1 MASVSRDAKGWRI
14 DFRLADGKRCVIRAG
29 ASGGKRYA
37 DEIASKL
44 RELIAA
50 RAAGAAPDPSVAAWL
65 GRLEDGR
72 LRERLVE
79 LGLADRRERD
89 RPIVEWLET
98 FLARHGE
105 RARVKPSTRKVWG
118 RAVTHAREHFRGRLL
133 STLTED
139 DGAEFR
145 AWLLSRPGRVGD
157 NLAEATVRKSCGVL
171 SMACRAARKAGVIS
185 CDPFE
190 GVPKSAC
197 ANPAREVYVDL
208 ATVRRI
214 MAEGPSEEFRLL
226 VALSRF
232 AGLRVPSEVRAL
244 RWGAV
249 DWSERSLR
257 VDSPKTERHGKPW
270 RLVPIGPELLELLE
284 RAYAAAPEGEEFIL
298 PGYRGHASP
307 SMLILRA
314 CRRAGVEPWPRPF
327 HAMRASCETDWAAR
341 FPLADVSAWL
351 GHTAKV
357 AARHYLRP
365 TEATFA
371 SATRTSIGGD
381 SGGDTGGDNE
391 RETVVTRVVTRSAE
405 SSRIDSQERSETAE
419 ITAFAL
425 KKRSAPRHF
434 AISRERRGARGVD
447 LIGLEPIAGNP
458 EKQAESAIDP
468 SAVVTPV
475 VTFETDCPD
484 LVALAELWERLPP
497 AMRGAVR
504 GMAEAAIGAPSAPR
518 ATSPTSPSSPTSRP

>member
-1 MASVSRDAKGWRI
+1 MASVSKDAKGWRI
-14 DFRLADGKRCVIRAG
+14 DFRLADGKRGVIRAG

-50 RAAGAAPDPSVAAWL
+50 RAAGAVPGPSVAAWL

-79 LGLADRRERD
+79 LGLAPKRERD

-98 FLARHGE
+98 FLERHGE

-118 RAVTHAREHFRGRLL
+118 RAVTHARVYFGGRLL

-145 AWLLSRPGRVGD
+145 AWLLSRPGRVAEG
-157 NLAEATVRKSCGVL
+157 LAEATVRKSCGVL
-171 SMACRAARKAGVIS
+171 SMACRAARKAGAIS

-197 ANPAREVYVDL
+197 ANPAREVYVDH
-208 ATVRRI
+208 AKVRRV
-214 MAEGPSEEFRLL
+214 MAAGPSEEFRLL

-232 AGLRVPSEVRAL
+232 AGLRVPSEVRTL

-249 DWSERSLR
+249 DWAERALR

-270 RLVPIGPELLELLE
+270 RLVPIAPELLELLE
-284 RAYAAAPEGEEFIL
+284 RAYAEAPEGEEFIL
-298 PGYRGHASP
+298 PGYREHASP

-314 CRRAGVEPWPRPF
+314 CRGAGVEPWPRPF
-327 HAMRASCETDWAAR
+327 HALRASCETDWAAR

-351 GHTAKV
+351 GHSAKV

-381 SGGDTGGDNE
+381 SGGDAGGDKV
-391 RETVVTRVVTRSAE
+391 RETVVAPVVTRSAE
-405 SSRIDSQERSETAE
+405 SSRIESQERPEAPE
-419 ITAFAL
+419 NKGIAR
-425 KKRSAPRHF
+425 KKRSVPRHF
-434 AISRERRGARGVD
+434 AIAREWRGTRGVD
-447 LIGLEPIAGNP
+447 LIGLEPSAASP

-484 LVALAELWERLPP
+484 LAALGELWERLPP

-504 GMAEAAIGAPSAPR
+504 AMAEAAVRS
-518 ATSPTSPSSPTSRP
+518 TSSMPPT

>member
-1 MASVSRDAKGWRI
+1 MASVSKDAKGWRI
-14 DFRLADGKRCVIRAG
+14 DFRLADGKRGVLRAG

-37 DEIASKL
+37 DEIAAKL

-79 LGLADRRERD
+79 LGLADKRERD

-98 FLARHGE
+98 FLERHGE

-118 RAVTHAREHFRGRLL
+118 RAVTHARAYFGARLL

-145 AWLLSRPGRVGD
+145 AWLLSRPGRVSD

-197 ANPAREVYVDL
+197 ANPAREVYVDH

-214 MAEGPSEEFRLL
+214 MAAGPSEEFRLL

-232 AGLRVPSEVRAL
+232 AGLRVPSEVREL

-270 RLVPIGPELLELLE
+270 RLVPIAPELLELLE

-298 PGYRGHASP
+298 PGYRRHASP

-371 SATRTSIGGD
+371 SATRTAIGGD
-381 SGGDTGGDNE
+381 SGGDAGGDKD

-405 SSRIDSQERSETAE
+405 PSRAESQARSETAE
-419 ITAFAL
+419 NTANAL
-425 KKRSAPRHF
+425 KKRSVPRHF
-434 AISRERRGARGVD
+434 AIARERRGTRGVD

-458 EKQAESAIDP
+458 ENKADSAIDP

-518 ATSPTSPSSPTSRP
+518 ATSPT